1 MKAIPLLIAVS
12 LLANAA
18 FAFKWWRSRPST
30 PAAEAP
36 AAAPENQPS
45 GQTAAAA
52 KPRRGEPPT
61 SPVAAPATPA
71 LPAKPTWAQL
81 FSATDLKGSI
91 QRLRAVGCPEETI
104 QDLISA
110 EVTRRYAEKS
120 QAIWR
125 RTDEDKYWVATNQ
138 EEMMAGS
145 ERSKQYAAL
154 EKERVALL
162 TDLLGFDPQ
171 KRQREESG
179 IPDYR
184 DRQLGFLPPE
194 KREAV
199 QRYLEEFQA
208 KENDHYRR
216 NRGLY
221 DAQERAER
229 KELQAEKERGLAALL
244 SPEEFRQW
252 ELRSSQMASQLQS
265 EITTMSLTQAQY
277 ETLFSLRKQ
286 AGDSL
291 YLWGDQA
298 NDSQARERSEQAKK
312 QLVAD
317 IKAALG
323 DEVAREWELARTP
336 FYSELFRMA
345 KAENLPADTARK
357 VFSYKEQAE
366 AKAREV
372 RAMRDLPREQQQQT
386 LAALRAETE
395 TAMKATLG
403 EQLYERYKPRAY
415 WLNSIS
421 YTPTR
426 PTAPVP
432 ATKQP

>member
-1 MKAIPLLIAVS
+1 MKAIPILIALS

-18 FAFKWWRSRPST
+18 LAFKWWQSQPPT
-30 PAAEAP
+30 PVAP
-36 AAAPENQPS
+36 AASLAPAAQPS
-45 GQTAAAA
+45 SPAAAA
-52 KPRRGEPPT
+52 KPRRSE
-61 SPVAAPATPA
+61 SAATTAAVPATPA
-71 LPAKPTWAQL
+71 LPAKPAWAQL
-81 FSATDLKGSI
+81 FSTADLKGSV
-91 QRLRAVGCPEETI
+91 QRLRAIGCPEETI
-104 QDLISA
+104 ADLVTA
-110 EVTRRYAEKS
+110 EVSRRFSEKS

-125 RTDEDKYWVATNQ
+125 RTDEDKYWVAHNQ
-138 EEMMAGS
+138 DDMMAGS
-145 ERSKQYAAL
+145 ERSKQFAAL

-184 DRQLGFLPPE
+184 DRQVSFLPAE

-229 KELQAEKERGLAALL
+229 KELQAEKERGLAAIL

-265 EITTMSLTQAQY
+265 EITTMSLTQSQY
-277 ETLFSLRKQ
+277 ETLFEARKK
-286 AGDSL
+286 AGDAI
-291 YLWGDQA
+291 YYWGDQT
-298 NDSQARERSEQAKK
+298 NDPQARERSEQAKR

-317 IKAALG
+317 IKASLG
-323 DEVAREWELARTP
+323 DDVAKEWELSRTP

-357 VFSYKEQAE
+357 VFGYKEQAE
-366 AKAREV
+366 AMAKEV
-372 RAMRDLPREQQQQT
+372 RAQRDLPRDLQQQK
-386 LAALRAETE
+386 LAALRTETE
-395 TAMKATLG
+395 NAMKATLG
-403 EQLYERYKPRAY
+403 DALYDRYKPRAY
-415 WLNSIS
+415 WLNNIS

-426 PTAPVP
+426 PAAPV
-432 ATKQP
+432 AKQP

>member
-1 MKAIPLLIAVS
+1 MKAIPFVIALS

-18 FAFKWWRSRPST
+18 LAFKWWQSRPST

-36 AAAPENQPS
+36 AAAPGNQPP
-45 GQTAAAA
+45 GQAAAA
-52 KPRRGEPPT
+52 KPRRGEPPLA
-61 SPVAAPATPA
+61 PVAAPATPA

-104 QDLISA
+104 QDLVSA
-110 EVTRRYAEKS
+110 EVTRRFAERS

-184 DRQLGFLPPE
+184 DRQLGFLPAE

-208 KENDHYRR
+208 KENDHHRR

-265 EITTMSLTQAQY
+265 EITTMSLTQSQY
-277 ETLFSLRKQ
+277 EALFEARKKT
-286 AGDSL
+286 GDSL
-291 YLWGDQA
+291 YLWADQS
-298 NDSQARERSEQAKK
+298 NDPEARARSEQAKK
-312 QLVAD
+312 QLEAD
-317 IKAALG
+317 VKAALG
-323 DEVAREWELARTP
+323 PDLAKEFELSRN
-336 FYSELFRMA
+336 YDYRQLFQMA

-357 VFSYKEQAE
+357 VYGYKEQAE

-372 RAMRDLPREQQQQT
+372 RALRDLPREQQQQT

-395 TAMKATLG
+395 NAMKATLG

-426 PTAPVP
+426 PTAP
-432 ATKQP
+432 AAKQP

>member
-1 MKAIPLLIAVS
+1 MKAIPFVIALS
-12 LLANAA
+12 ILANAA
-18 FAFKWWRSRPST
+18 LAFKWMQART
-30 PAAEAP
+30 PVPTAASA
-36 AAAPENQPS
+36 AAAPVPEPT
-45 GQTAAAA
+45 GPIAAAA
-52 KPRRGEPPT
+52 KPRRNEAARSAPP
-61 SPVAAPATPA
+61 APAP

-81 FSATDLKGSI
+81 FSATDLKGSV
-91 QRLRAVGCPEETI
+91 QRLRTVGCPEETI
-104 QDLISA
+104 ADLISA
-110 EVTRRYAEKS
+110 EVKRRYAEKS

-125 RTDEDKYWVATNQ
+125 RTDEDKYWVASNQ

-162 TDLLGFDPQ
+162 MDLLGFDPQ

-179 IPDYR
+179 IPDYS
-184 DRQLGFLPPE
+184 DRQLGFLPTE

-199 QRYLEEFQA
+199 QRYLEEFQT

-216 NRGLY
+216 NRGLF
-221 DAQERAER
+221 DAQERTER
-229 KELQAEKERGLAALL
+229 KEMQAEKERGLAELL

-265 EITTMSLTQAQY
+265 EITTMNLTQSQY
-277 ETLFSLRKQ
+277 EALFAARKT
-286 AGDSL
+286 AGDGI
-291 YLWGDQA
+291 YLWGDMS
-298 NDSQARERSEQAKK
+298 NDPEARARVERAKK
-312 QLVAD
+312 QLEAD
-317 IKAALG
+317 VKTALG
-323 DEVAREWELARTP
+323 PDLAKEYELSRN
-336 FYSELFRMA
+336 YDYQQLFRLA
-345 KAENLPADTARK
+345 KAENLPTDTARK
-357 VFSYKEQAE
+357 VYDYKEQAE

-372 RAMRDLPREQQQQT
+372 RAQRDLPREQQQQT

-395 TAMKATLG
+395 AAMKATLG
-403 EQLYERYKPRAY
+403 DALYDRYKPRAS

-426 PTAPVP
+426 PTASVP

>member
-18 FAFKWWRSRPST
+18 FAFKWWQSRT
-30 PAAEAP
+30 PAP
-36 AAAPENQPS
+36 TAAAAADAPIPPQVSP
-45 GQTAAAA
+45 TAAAA
-52 KPRRGEPPT
+52 KPRRTDSSP
-61 SPVAAPATPA
+61 SPVPVPAPAS
-71 LPAKPTWAQL
+71 LPAKPNWAQL

-104 QDLISA
+104 QDLVSA

-184 DRQLGFLPPE
+184 DRQLGFLPTE

-199 QRYLEEFQA
+199 QRYLEEFQS

-265 EITTMSLTQAQY
+265 EITTMSLTQPQY

-298 NDSQARERSEQAKK
+298 NDSEARERSEQAKR

-317 IKAALG
+317 IKASLG
-323 DEVAREWELARTP
+323 DDVAKEWELSRTP

-357 VFSYKEQAE
+357 VFGYKEQAE
-366 AKAREV
+366 AMAKQV
-372 RAMRDLPREQQQQT
+372 RAMTDLPREQQQQK
-386 LAALRAETE
+386 LAALRTETE
-395 TAMKATLG
+395 NAMKAVLG
-403 EQLYERYKPRAY
+403 EQLYDRYKPRAY

-421 YTPTR
+421 YTPVR
-426 PTAPVP
+426 PVAP
-432 ATKQP
+432 KQP